1 MRRPFV
7 TKIASHDVPGMLDV
21 RIAFRAIPDRNA
33 AMEIDAMRRRLFD
46 LANCGALCGLT
57 IAPERSG
64 IGMARTAASGSTV
77 HWRFSDVALDP
88 RSATI
93 LCNLVHRLHDS
104 VTAVDELY
112 VAWDALEDVSSLPD
126 GFPLARNVPFRVDF
140 DDEEA
145 ASFDVI
151 VDFEGEQPMD
161 LVEQAA
167 QLFGHWFAAVDAGAY
182 GDDGSLPASNRV
194 KFATEP
200 MTVCPE
206 ALVWYIERFASTPQ
220 ALDGLVNCAD
230 LVHRTGLA
238 IGALTIEE

>member
-21 RIAFRAIPDRNA
+21 RIAFRAAPDRNA

-46 LANCGALCGLT
+46 LANCGALCGPT

-64 IGMARTAASGSTV
+64 IGNAKTATSGSTV

-88 RSATI
+88 RSSTV

-104 VTAVDELY
+104 VAAVAELY
-112 VAWDALEDVSSLPD
+112 VAWDALEDGISPPD

-140 DDEEA
+140 EEEEA

-151 VDFEGEQPMD
+151 VDFEGEQPME
-161 LVEQAA
+161 LVEEAA
-167 QLFGHWFAAVDAGAY
+167 ELFGHWFVAVDAGAY

-194 KFATEP
+194 EFATEP
-200 MTVCPE
+200 KTACPD
-206 ALVWYIERFASTPQ
+206 ALVWYVERFGSTPQ

-230 LVHRTGLA
+230 LVHRTRLA
-238 IGALTIEE
+238 IRALTIEE